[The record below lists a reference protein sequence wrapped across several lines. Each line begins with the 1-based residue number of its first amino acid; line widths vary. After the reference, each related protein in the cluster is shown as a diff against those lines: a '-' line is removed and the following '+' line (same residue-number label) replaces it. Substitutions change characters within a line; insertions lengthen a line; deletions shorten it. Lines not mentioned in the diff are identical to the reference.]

1 MAAEIKPL
9 KKFGQNFLNNT
20 FYSKKIVEALEC
32 QEKDI
37 LLEIGAGTGALTD
50 ILIKQKFNRLT
61 VLEID
66 IRLTDLLQQK
76 YGSRIS
82 VLNKSILDFSF
93 DELSK
98 NSRIKV
104 IGNIPY
110 NITSDIILKIIENH
124 AFIKRAVIMVQKEV
138 ADRLVAETRTKDYG
152 ILTVFIKCHGEIYR
166 VLDVSRDNFYPVPN
180 VDSAVISF
188 DLFEKIDGIAD
199 YNLFR
204 KVVRICFN
212 NRRKMLRNSLKKIL
226 DNQNINE
233 IRSVQLDHRPE
244 ELTVQDFKTL
254 SNEISEINLN

>member
-152 ILTVFIKCHGEIYR
+152 ILTVFIKCHGEINR

-226 DNQNINE
+226 DNQDINE
-233 IRSVQLDHRPE
+233 IKSVQLDLRPE